1 MLLRSHRAVPA
12 LVAAAAVVLAVAGC
26 GSDEADFEAS
36 SYDSS
41 SSGHSGSSDDYG
53 SGSGSS
59 AGSAVGGRAGFARD
73 IRALLGSGLE
83 VDDEGLAEI
92 GEGICVWYTDGVS
105 YAEALDSMAFT
116 SATPSQSRSVLLS
129 AASNL
134 CPGAWGLGAGSAGS
148 VTAAAP
154 PATVPEPVEPEPVE
168 PEPVEAIEPPP
179 APAYEPLPAYTPPP
193 VPECPKVGNITV
205 TAKLVGLTPFADS
218 SHGITLN
225 GWKYKV
231 ATTVRNAGSVGAAV
245 ITAVEV
251 HGADGIIDSE
261 VDSVEVQAGKTT
273 TVTSLEFVEY
283 DSQPVKTVVNPIDSY
298 SVSGLEHCD

>member
-1 MLLRSHRAVPA
+1 VLLRSHRAVPA

-26 GSDEADFEAS
+26 GSDEGDFDA
-36 SYDSS
+36 SS
-41 SSGHSGSSDDYG
+41 SSTSSSG
-53 SGSGSS
+53 GSGSS
-59 AGSAVGGRAGFARD
+59 YDYGSSSGSSSTGSGVGGRAGFARD
-73 IRALLGSGLE
+73 MRALLGSGLQ
-83 VDDEGLAEI
+83 VNDDGLAEI

-105 YAEALDSMAFT
+105 YAKALDSMAFMN
-116 SATPSQSRSVLLS
+116 ATPSQSRSVLLS

-134 CPGAWGLGAGSAGS
+134 CPGAWGLGGGSAGS
-148 VTAAAP
+148 VTAAEP
-154 PATVPEPVEPEPVE
+154 PATVPEPVE

-179 APAYEPLPAYTPPP
+179 APAYEPPPAYTPPP
-193 VPECPKVGNITV
+193 VPACPKVGNITV

-261 VDSVEVQAGKTT
+261 VGSVEVHAGKTE

-283 DSQPVKTVVNPIDSY
+283 DSQPVKTVVDPIDSY
-298 SVSGLEHCD
+298 SVSGLEHCE